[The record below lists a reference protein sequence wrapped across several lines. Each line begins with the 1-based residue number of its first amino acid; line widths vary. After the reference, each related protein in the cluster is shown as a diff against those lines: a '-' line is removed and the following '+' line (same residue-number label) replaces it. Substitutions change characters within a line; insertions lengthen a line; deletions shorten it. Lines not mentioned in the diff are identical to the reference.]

1 MSSKKRKKSK
11 QRKRKLKVK
20 RIIFVIGILLILIL
34 AVILLIKNI
43 SKISIVESKMYLAAD
58 TSTVTLYSYDEETEE
73 LSQNK
78 NIARGTEIIGYN
90 SELVKDENTY
100 TKIKYEENNYYVDK
114 DNLVEDINSVVLEK
128 EIYVRTPCSILE
140 NIDTAKIVGQTSK
153 GEKLE
158 VLSFDK
164 IDSEGKVETYKVKQN
179 DIEGYVYGKYMEFT
193 EDEAKKNY
201 EAEKYDAIHSKIKN
215 TYNGGDPLKLDYY
228 PREKGNFE
236 NNKMPDAVY
245 SLYLNSGSN
254 VLNNVDAY
262 IEYAKTTKINTFVVD
277 IIDDQAIG
285 YESDVMKQLS
295 PTSYKY
301 ANNTKEE
308 YKKVID
314 KIKEAGFYVVG
325 RITVFKDKYYTTD
338 NPDAAIAYKS
348 GGLYVSSSSN
358 WPTAYSR
365 DIWYY
370 KVALAKEAVEL
381 FGFNEINFDYVR
393 FPDRMQSQEKNL
405 NLKNIYNEDKIEAIQ
420 RFCQYATDEL
430 HKLSVYVSVDVFGE
444 STNGSYTTAYG
455 QYWPGISNVVDVI
468 SGMPYP
474 DHFSKGYYG
483 IAKPWNSPYE
493 LMKAWGD
500 DAYKRQEETTSPAKV
515 RTWVQAY
522 DVMTYVDPNGINYN
536 SEAVGKEIRG
546 LYDAG
551 LMDGYITWNSASNL
565 EKYKMQKGAFSIDY
579 LKEYNE

>member
-1 MSSKKRKKSK
+1 MNKRIKKRKV
-11 QRKRKLKVK
+11 KLG
-20 RIIFVIGILLILIL
+20 RIVLAVVILIVIVVIAFLLFNKGFSFATKKEEMYL
-34 AVILLIKNI
+34 ASDNNMVFLYTYDSEKESLNNGVELARGTKITSINKDLINNDIKYILVKYEDKDYYVKEDNLVKDI
-43 SKISIVESKMYLAAD
+43 SKI
-58 TSTVTLYSYDEETEE
+58 
-73 LSQNK
+73 
-78 NIARGTEIIGYN
+78 
-90 SELVKDENTY
+90 
-100 TKIKYEENNYYVDK
+100 
-114 DNLVEDINSVVLEK
+114 VLEK
-128 EIYVRTPCSILE
+128 EIYIKTPCSILE
-140 NIDTAKIVGQTSK
+140 DTNEAKIIGQTTK

-158 VLSFDK
+158 VISSDK
-164 IDSEGKVETYKVKQN
+164 VDTSGVVETYKVKQN
-179 DIEGYVYGKYMEFT
+179 DIEGYIYGKYVAFT
-193 EDEAKKNY
+193 EEEAKQNY
-201 EAEKYDAIHSKIKN
+201 DSEKYDPIHSKIKN
-215 TYNGGDPLKLDYY
+215 TYNGGDPMKLDYY

-254 VLNNVDAY
+254 VLGNIDAY

-277 IIDDQAIG
+277 IVDDQAIG
-285 YESDVMKQLS
+285 YESDVMKSLT

-314 KIKEAGFYVVG
+314 KIKEAGFYVIG
-325 RITVFKDKYYTTD
+325 RITVFKDKYYTVD
-338 NPDAAIAYKS
+338 NPESAIAYNS

-358 WPTAYSR
+358 WPTAYNR

-370 KVALAKEAVEL
+370 KVALAREAVEW

-405 NLKNIYNEDKIEAIQ
+405 NLKNNYDEDKTEAIQ
-420 RFCQYATDEL
+420 RFCQYAVDEL
-430 HKLSVYVSVDVFGE
+430 HKLNVYVSVDVFGE
-444 STNGSYTTAYG
+444 ATNGTYTTAYG
-455 QYWPGISNVVDVI
+455 QYWPAISNVVDVI

-474 DHFSKGYYG
+474 DHFSAGYYG
-483 IAKPWNSPYE
+483 ISKPWNSPYE

-522 DVMTYVDPNGINYN
+522 DVMKHVDSNGINYN
-536 SEAVGKEIRG
+536 SEAVEKEIRG

-551 LMDGYITWNSASNL
+551 LIDGYITWNSGSNL
-565 EKYKMQKGAFSIDY
+565 EKYKLQRNAFNIDY
-579 LKEYNE
+579 LGEYKG